1 MEQQH
6 SRLQVGL
13 ILGSSENQIRDAEA
27 ARVAEG
33 LPLRDRPELT
43 PQGRGE
49 SGGQFRGHGSGDNE
63 KDRSWPWAMMEV
75 EKFKEL

>member
-13 ILGSSENQIRDAEA
+13 ILGSFKNQRRDAEA

-33 LPLRDRPELT
+33 PPLRDRPELT
-43 PQGRGE
+43 PQSRGE
-49 SGGQFRGHGSGDNE
+49 SGRQFRGHGSGDSE
-63 KDRSWPWAMMEV
+63 KDRSWHRAIMEV
-75 EKFKEL
+75 EKFKGL